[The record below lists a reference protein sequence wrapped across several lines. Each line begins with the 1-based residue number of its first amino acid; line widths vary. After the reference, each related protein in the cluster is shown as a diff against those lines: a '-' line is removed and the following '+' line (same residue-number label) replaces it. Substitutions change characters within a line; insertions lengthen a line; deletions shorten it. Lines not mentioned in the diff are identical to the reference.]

1 MNRNKHDSLTLLA
14 FTQKTQPMQQ
24 APYGMRLYRPAV
36 SGILMH
42 TAYLK
47 YQSDA
52 KWSALAG
59 DTLE

>member
-1 MNRNKHDSLTLLA
+1 MNRDSHNYLTLLT

-24 APYGMRLYRPAV
+24 APYGMRLHRPAV

-47 YQSDA
+47 YQRDA
-52 KWSALAG
+52 KCSALAG